1 MAQIPQ
7 GKKIYKEYSTS
18 VPKDFFRIGRNIWTL
33 QENALTSFTYYD
45 YTPSYDITESE
56 YLFEDFDKDLYPA
69 KVNKIIP
76 RKNVPLKFKKEKTL
90 DSKSG
95 LFLNL
100 KLVGNSVKKWDPVSR
115 TMVNFFTPSDNNVK
129 CSNLQLEK
137 DNSYT
142 LTIVYESVLDYLGNG
157 IGTVDYFYPKKI
169 YKISD
174 MGIISVF
181 YDELDMTG
189 NGYAEDD
196 KYVQKSAPIFVRSCT
211 VGDKIYF
218 LSYTLDPPGPPAP
231 SKSQIQRISELET
244 KVEDIQRQISTGNI
258 SELPVEEDS
267 INAEPGKLRFLVVD
281 LSISSSKLP
290 IFISSTIIEN
300 KLLNISNMLFDD
312 STSNIVYAINEL
324 TSVKLEKQPTLKGS
338 KTNFIQINPS
348 NNNVSVFDF
357 IEHFDA
363 SYLELIELPE
373 ENIFNFKIICK
384 QEQEDFINSK
394 YVYKMSNGLLNHKP
408 FIMNESLG
416 KVFNFTTD
424 EENIYVFYHNDELEL
439 NMLIYNIES
448 EIISDFLNITE
459 AVINGFTVRLF
470 EPQSEFIYA
479 DKAIFTCALW
489 NEQIHTETHDH
500 LMKLDLTIPGNY
512 NFEIHT
518 PLHGRQLA
526 KRKLCN
532 GKNGN
537 LYISNWNT
545 ADVLKVSTLVP
556 NTYLALRIDYTPDL
570 IKFDERADKILV
582 HTDKDKIVSI
592 NRQTDETTVILN
604 TMGICTALSDLT
616 SDNAYWFVSEDFC
629 TKMNIDKT
637 TMLRTKKKV
646 KKPIDP
652 SVNSSLSI
660 SYEDKLGTTS
670 SEDKAKVS
678 VNVPVPSNDSKL
690 NAALGFKQEELKEFE
705 IEYEEVDYSF
715 TLNASWLKEVT
726 KFLVIPEHT
735 IINHNNG
742 QPLLIHEYILAL
754 TNGALMLFRNKRN
767 YYEENYIEITG
778 QGMVYSGNDFYTGE
792 SI

>member
-7 GKKIYKEYSTS
+7 GKKIYKEFSTS
-18 VPKDFFRIGRNIWTL
+18 APKDFFRIGRNIWTL

-45 YTPSYDITESE
+45 YTPAYDITESE
-56 YLFEDFDKDLYPA
+56 YLLEDIDKDLYPFIA
-69 KVNKIIP
+69 SKIIP

-100 KLVGNSVKKWDPVSR
+100 KLVGNSVKKWNPI
-115 TMVNFFTPSDNNVK
+115 TYGMVNFFTPSDNNVK

-142 LTIVYESVLDYLGNG
+142 LTIVYEYIDLYFINEIEYKDY
-157 IGTVDYFYPKKI
+157 YYPKKI

-181 YDELDMTG
+181 YDELVDSSL
-189 NGYAEDD
+189 APEDD
-196 KYVQKSAPIFVRSCT
+196 KETQKSAPTLVRSCT

-218 LSYTLDPPGPPAP
+218 LSYTLDPPVSVEPEPQ
-231 SKSQIQRISELET
+231 KSIGQKLDDLEEKVADIQHQISSGEIDPLPEEPEEVISE
-244 KVEDIQRQISTGNI
+244 
-258 SELPVEEDS
+258 
-267 INAEPGKLRFLVVD
+267 PGSLRILVVD
-281 LSISSSKLP
+281 LLVEDKIPVFINGIIVSKKILHV
-290 IFISSTIIEN
+290 
-300 KLLNISNMLFDD
+300 SNMRYDEINKKVLF
-312 STSNIVYAINEL
+312 ALNEL
-324 TSVKLEKQPTLKGS
+324 TEVKLEKQPELKGT
-338 KTNFIQINPS
+338 KTNFIQINDL
-348 NNNVSVFDF
+348 NNSVSVFDF

-363 SYLELIELPE
+363 SSLELIELPE
-373 ENIFNFKIICK
+373 GNKFNFRILCK
-384 QEQEDFINSK
+384 QEPEEFRNTK
-394 YVYKMSNGLLNHKP
+394 YVYKMSNGLLVHKP

-416 KVFNFTTD
+416 KVFNWATD
-424 EENIYVFYHNDELEL
+424 EENIFIFYHNDELEL

-448 EIISDFLNITE
+448 GSINESLNITE
-459 AVINGFTVRLF
+459 AVVNGFLVRLF

-604 TMGICTALSDLT
+604 TMGVCTALSDLT

-742 QPLLIHEYILAL
+742 QPLLINEYILAL

-767 YYEENYIEITG
+767 YYEENYVEITG
-778 QGMVYSGNDFYTGE
+778 QGMIYSGNDFYTGE